1 MGLAGTTGSSPFS
14 VSFEPYLRQ
23 GDAARLARR
32 DLEGLQETLGYR
44 FKDGGLLE
52 EALCHS
58 SFANEHGVALSN
70 ERLEFLGDSVL
81 SFLVA
86 RILFERHPDATEG
99 ELSQMRSA
107 LVCGA
112 SLCRRAEALSI
123 AEVLLRGRSMRNR
136 DLPPSLCED
145 ALEALIGAVCLD
157 GGVPE
162 AERVVRRLFFGG
174 PDAAGED
181 GAELDAKSR
190 LQILMQARDLGVP
203 HYEIVSVSGPSHSP
217 RFEVRLR
224 VGNTDRVGVGASHR
238 EAEELAAG
246 LVLQDLEVEEN
257 ETSENEAGVSP
268 P

>member
-1 MGLAGTTGSSPFS
+1 M
-14 VSFEPYLRQ
+14 
-23 GDAARLARR
+23 
-32 DLEGLQETLGYR
+32 
-44 FKDGGLLE
+44 
-52 EALCHS
+52 
-58 SFANEHGVALSN
+58 
-70 ERLEFLGDSVL
+70 
-81 SFLVA
+81 
-86 RILFERHPDATEG
+86 LF
-99 ELSQMRSA
+99 RS
-107 LVCGA
+107 
-112 SLCRRAEALSI
+112 
-123 AEVLLRGRSMRNR
+123 
-136 DLPPSLCED
+136 
-145 ALEALIGAVCLD
+145 
-157 GGVPE
+157 
-162 AERVVRRLFFGG
+162 FFGG